1 MNRSTFVAAILA
13 AVLLPFGALA
23 QSDWPNRPIT
33 FIVPYPPGGLN
44 DAVAR
49 VFADRMTSELGRQV
63 LVDNKAGAATTVASN
78 FVAKAAPDGYTIYGG
93 GTSLVI
99 NPTLTGNVQYDPH
112 KSFDYVSLMSFTP
125 FILQVNAEFPAKNMA
140 ELIAHVKANPRK
152 FDYPTPGMGT
162 VYHLTGE
169 MLNAMAGI
177 EMNPVPFRGGAEPI
191 NELLSGRMEMLMD
204 ALTNA
209 YPYIQ
214 SGRFRPLAVSSL
226 ERSPVLPNVPTVTQ
240 SVPGYEATSFLGIA
254 APRATS
260 PAVVKRLNAEIR
272 RVLALPDIAQRF
284 ADMGGTPRPS
294 SPAETERFVE
304 SEIAKWKRVVE
315 MRKIELQ

>member
-1 MNRSTFVAAILA
+1 VT
-13 AVLLPFGALA
+13 
-23 QSDWPNRPIT
+23 Q
-33 FIVPYPPGGLN
+33 
-44 DAVAR
+44 
-49 VFADRMTSELGRQV
+49 
-63 LVDNKAGAATTVASN
+63 AATQ
-78 FVAKAAPDGYTIYGG
+78 KKLP
-93 GTSLVI
+93 
-99 NPTLTGNVQYDPH
+99 YDPVRDFGWI
-112 KSFDYVSLMSFTP
+112 STLVSYPIVF
-125 FILQVNAEFPAKNMA
+125 VVRAESRFRTLE

-214 SGRFRPLAVSSL
+214 SGRFRPLAVSST
-226 ERSPVLPNVPTVTQ
+226 ERSPVLPNVPTVMQT
-240 SVPGYEATSFLGIA
+240 VPGYEATSFLGVA
-254 APRATS
+254 APRATP

-284 ADMGGTPRPS
+284 ADMGGTPRAS
-294 SPAETERFVE
+294 SPEEMERFVAA
-304 SEIAKWKRVVE
+304 EIAKWKKVVAV
-315 MRKIELQ
+315 RKIELQ